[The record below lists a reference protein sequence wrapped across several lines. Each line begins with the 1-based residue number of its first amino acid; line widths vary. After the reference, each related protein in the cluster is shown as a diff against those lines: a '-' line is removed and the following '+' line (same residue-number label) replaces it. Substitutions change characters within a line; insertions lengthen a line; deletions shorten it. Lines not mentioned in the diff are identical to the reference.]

1 MGTEQVQIEFEETS
15 SKGRYYVPS
24 ESAKQDVAELT
35 FSKAGKDTI
44 IADHTGV
51 PDRLRGQGVGLALLN
66 KLVADARAK
75 GVKVVP
81 QCPFVRAMYEK
92 HPEWSDVMR
101 DD

>member
-1 MGTEQVQIEFEETS
+1 MQIEFEETP

-24 ESAKQDVAELT
+24 RNAKQDVAELT
-35 FSKAGKDTI
+35 FSKVGKDTI

-75 GVKVVP
+75 GIKVVP